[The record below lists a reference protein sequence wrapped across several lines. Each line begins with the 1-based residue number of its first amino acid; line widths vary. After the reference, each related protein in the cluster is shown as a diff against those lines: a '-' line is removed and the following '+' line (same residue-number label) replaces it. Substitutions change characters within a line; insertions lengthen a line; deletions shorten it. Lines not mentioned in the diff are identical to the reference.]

1 MIRNRIL
8 LAHLIVTAVIAVGYS
23 WRAEAGEALGTVQAT
38 ESYSPATVQEVAQ
51 LDKWRDKKV
60 VFEGTVGKGGC
71 ADCGGVV
78 VTDKT
83 WRIGVEPE
91 DPSKF
96 RIPTRP
102 GARLK
107 VWGILGISG
116 NGFREVKA
124 QRVEFVERVAD
135 KRS

>member
-1 MIRNRIL
+1 MSRKYV
-8 LAHLIVTAVIAVGYS
+8 ATAVLASMAVFAFGCTS
-23 WRAEAGEALGTVQAT
+23 RTEASEALGSVQSP

-51 LDKWRDKKV
+51 LDKWRGKKI
-60 VFEGTVGKGGC
+60 VFEGVVGKVGC

-83 WRIGVEPE
+83 WRIGVEPD

-96 RIPTRP
+96 HIPTRA

-107 VWGILGISG
+107 VWGVLEISG
-116 NGFREVKA
+116 EFRQVRA
-124 QRVEFVERVAD
+124 ARVEFLDRVAE

>member
-1 MIRNRIL
+1 MSGKYV
-8 LAHLIVTAVIAVGYS
+8 ATAVLTSLALFAFGCTS
-23 WRAEAGEALGTVQAT
+23 RTEASEALGSVQSSD
-38 ESYSPATVQEVAQ
+38 SYSPATVQEVAQ
-51 LDKWRDKKV
+51 LDKWRGKKV

-71 ADCGGVV
+71 TDCGGVV
-78 VTDKT
+78 VSDKT

-96 RIPTRP
+96 RIPARA

-107 VWGILGISG
+107 VWGVLEISG
-116 NGFREVKA
+116 EFRQVRAE
-124 QRVEFVERVAD
+124 RVEFLDRGPE